1 MPLENID
8 KLRED
13 LLFSENLRGC
23 DFNFRTTW
31 GLFNPKR
38 IDSGSRLLIDY
49 VEAAPDANCLDIGCG
64 YGPIGLALAKMCPE
78 GQIHMVDKDFVAV
91 EYAQKNAA
99 QNGLKNCQIYLSN
112 GLSHVPE
119 DLRFDRVVSNLPAK
133 VGNEL
138 LSLFLHDAR
147 ARLQPGGRLYVVT
160 IAGLKNYI
168 KRNFREIFG
177 NFDKVKQRGTYL
189 VSMAVKE

>member
-1 MPLENID
+1 
-8 KLRED
+8 
-13 LLFSENLRGC
+13 
-23 DFNFRTTW
+23 
-31 GLFNPKR
+31 
-38 IDSGSRLLIDY
+38 
-49 VEAAPDANCLDIGCG
+49 
-64 YGPIGLALAKMCPE
+64 
-78 GQIHMVDKDFVAV
+78 MVDKDFVAV
-91 EYAQKNAA
+91 DYAQKNADL
-99 QNGLKNCQIYLSN
+99 NGLKNCHIYLSN
-112 GLSHVPE
+112 GLNHVPE

-147 ARLQPGGRLYVVT
+147 TRLLPGGRLYVVT

-177 NFDKVKQRGTYL
+177 NYDKVKQRGTYL

>member
-8 KLRED
+8 KLRAD
-13 LLFSENLRGC
+13 ILFSENLRGSE
-23 DFNFRTTW
+23 FSFRTTW

-38 IDSGSRLLIDY
+38 IDPGSRLLIDY

-64 YGPIGLALAKMCPE
+64 YGPIGLALAKLCPE

-91 EYAQKNAA
+91 DYAQKNAA
-99 QNGLKNCQIYLSN
+99 QNGLENCHIYLSN
-112 GLSHVPE
+112 GLSHVPA

-177 NFDKVKQRGTYL
+177 NFKKVKQRGTYL
-189 VSMAVKE
+189 VSMAEKE

>member
-23 DFNFRTTW
+23 EFNFRTTW

-38 IDSGSRLLIDY
+38 IDLGSRLLIDY
-49 VEAAPDANCLDIGCG
+49 VEAAPNANCLDIGCG

-91 EYAQKNAA
+91 DYAQKNAEL
-99 QNGLKNCQIYLSN
+99 NDLKNCHIYLSN

-147 ARLQPGGRLYVVT
+147 ARLLPGGRLYVVT

-189 VSMAVKE
+189 VSMAEKE